1 MIALLLIASVGVG
14 VSVVDGVDEP
24 TADAIVDAVAEA
36 VRTSTTSAVK
46 RCEGCAEPAVVLQLF
61 GGPTLVRV
69 VARSVGRP
77 DEPLTVDVD
86 RNQIEP
92 AAFDALAKAFFP
104 PAPPAP
110 PALSKPPPPPSV
122 AIVAPPEP
130 STSVAPFVLL
140 GTAFAAGTAAAILG
154 ARSRSA
160 KNQLEAGLLD
170 NAELNQLLD
179 QQRNEGL
186 AANVLIGAS
195 VTLAVSAVVWWVL
208 D

>member
-1 MIALLLIASVGVG
+1 VIGLLLIASVGVG

-69 VARSVGRP
+69 VARSVGRS

-92 AAFDALAKAFFP
+92 AAFDALAKAFF
-104 PAPPAP
+104 PPAP

>member
-1 MIALLLIASVGVG
+1 MIGLLLIASVGVG

-69 VARSVGRP
+69 VARSVGRS

-92 AAFDALAKAFFP
+92 AAFDALAKAFF
-104 PAPPAP
+104 PPAP